1 MPDEK
6 ENSTATIETKA
17 EVTAGPEEDTKLGDL
32 VTEGEVGV
40 PAEQEA
46 EKPEQ
51 EQEQETEPSFDE
63 ALETAK
69 GQIEGLKESD
79 PEQYEK
85 LSKVFGGDDIAA
97 KTAALEQREAG
108 LLVAAESQSAF
119 TGVQQAYEPAREEA
133 KGRMTSFGNAVAQSL
148 NKATQEAGGQPTT
161 SGPRIIAALQE
172 ELGKSE
178 NTGRATGM
186 ADAFLEA
193 RTAALTSTLGAQLTA
208 GELKAISSLTW
219 QDAVSNPQET
229 YGKLFATVLKA
240 AIRAAPEEAV
250 KQGVS
255 KAKAT
260 KEAAELLANLAK
272 TLPKNG
278 KARMASA
285 PSASKTYSE
294 MTSDERS
301 RLTPEQRDAL
311 ASASVKE

>member
-1 MPDEK
+1 MPGE
-6 ENSTATIETKA
+6 ENPTAVTEA
-17 EVTAGPEEDTKLGDL
+17 EAEATAGPEEDTKLEDL

-46 EKPEQ
+46 EKPEP

-69 GQIEGLKESD
+69 GQIEGLRESD
-79 PEQYEK
+79 PEQLEK
-85 LSKVFGGDDIAA
+85 LSQLFGGDELTARQAA
-97 KTAALEQREAG
+97 VELREAE
-108 LLVAAESQSAF
+108 LLAA
-119 TGVQQAYEPAREEA
+119 
-133 KGRMTSFGNAVAQSL
+133 
-148 NKATQEAGGQPTT
+148 AGGQ
-161 SGPRIIAALQE
+161 AASKEVEDGYSSQRNDYRTKVAQYSQAIGTMAVNAARE
-172 ELGKSE
+172 
-178 NTGRATGM
+178 TG
-186 ADAFLEA
+186 EA
-193 RTAALTSTLGAQLTA
+193 PKISATSTWTALDKEMTTAEGIGKGIGFAESFLVAKNASLSSVVGAKFTA
-208 GELKAISSLTW
+208 EEVAGINSLTW

-240 AIRAAPEEAV
+240 AVRAAPEEAV

-260 KEAAELLANLAK
+260 KEAAEVLENLTK

-278 KARMASA
+278 KARIASTS
-285 PSASKTYSE
+285 SASKTYSE

-301 RLTPEQRDAL
+301 KLTPEQRDAL

>member
-1 MPDEK
+1 MPDE
-6 ENSTATIETKA
+6 ENHTATA
-17 EVTAGPEEDTKLGDL
+17 EAEAEATAGPEEDTKLEDL

-63 ALETAK
+63 ALEQAK

-108 LLVAAESQSAF
+108 LLTAAESQAAF
-119 TGVQQAYEPAREEA
+119 AGVQQAYEPAREEA
-133 KGRMTSFGNAVAQSL
+133 KGRMTGFGNAVAQSL
-148 NKATQEAGGQPTT
+148 NKAAQEAGGQPTT
-161 SGPRIIAALQE
+161 SGPKIIAALQE

-178 NTGRATGM
+178 TTGRATGM

-193 RTAALTSTLGAQLTA
+193 RTAALMSTLGAKLTTD
-208 GELKAISSLTW
+208 ELKEIGSLTW

-229 YGKLFATVLKA
+229 YGKLFVTVLKA
-240 AIRAAPEEAV
+240 AVRAAPEEAV

-260 KEAAELLANLAK
+260 KEAAELLANLTK

-278 KARMASA
+278 RTQAAVVSSAKGAPTVTEYAAAS
-285 PSASKTYSE
+285 
-294 MTSDERS
+294 SD
-301 RLTPEQRDAL
+301 QRRKWEEAGVEPIVD
-311 ASASVKE
+311 